1 MLKYQSKTSFFL
13 ILPLEALLNG
23 GIKHIKYSTYIS
35 LQIVLL
41 THTLQAFKVGM
52 RVWDIELEQLQVEEM
67 EGRIWY
73 KTICSSREGVENT
86 LYIVVESH
94 IGKRW
99 KVLREERV

>member
-52 RVWDIELEQLQVEEM
+52 RLELEQLQVEEM
-67 EGRIWY
+67 EGRI
-73 KTICSSREGVENT
+73 
-86 LYIVVESH
+86 
-94 IGKRW
+94 
-99 KVLREERV
+99 